1 MVRPTSAFY
10 EMTLVGGTLAIGL
23 RESRSG
29 CCIADDTGE
38 FDTPKGSPA
47 QIRSAFTLDNGP
59 SRLRLACPFC
69 ANNGLMHHSGFAAGT
84 LIAERPRT
92 RRAANFSASWP
103 LI

>member
-38 FDTPKGSPA
+38 VDTPKGSPA
-47 QIRSAFTLDNGP
+47 QIRSALPSIVLQNSFCIDQHKFSGP
-59 SRLRLACPFC
+59 YVRRSTNNLRDYVVL
-69 ANNGLMHHSGFAAGT
+69 
-84 LIAERPRT
+84 
-92 RRAANFSASWP
+92 
-103 LI
+103 

>member
-29 CCIADDTGE
+29 CCFADDTGE
-38 FDTPKGSPA
+38 VDTPKGSPA
-47 QIRSAFTLDNGP
+47 QIRVRLPPRYGP

-69 ANNGLMHHSGFAAGT
+69 AN
-84 LIAERPRT
+84 I
-92 RRAANFSASWP
+92 
-103 LI
+103 

>member
-38 FDTPKGSPA
+38 VDAPKGSPA
-47 QIRSAFTLDNGP
+47 QIRCALP
-59 SRLRLACPFC
+59 SITDLHGC
-69 ANNGLMHHSGFAAGT
+69 A
-84 LIAERPRT
+84 
-92 RRAANFSASWP
+92 
-103 LI
+103 